1 MNLDAELTE
10 FIKSFPQ
17 HRRADV
23 HRQFVDAVDDVVRS
37 YIDEVP
43 AATALRWL
51 ADDQSAYVVEHE
63 ANRATM
69 LLDAFVRA
77 RIYAMTLN

>member
-1 MNLDAELTE
+1 MSLDGELTE
-10 FIKSFPQ
+10 FIKSFPE
-17 HRRADV
+17 HRRGEV
-23 HRQFVDAVDDVVRS
+23 HRQFVDAVNDVVKS